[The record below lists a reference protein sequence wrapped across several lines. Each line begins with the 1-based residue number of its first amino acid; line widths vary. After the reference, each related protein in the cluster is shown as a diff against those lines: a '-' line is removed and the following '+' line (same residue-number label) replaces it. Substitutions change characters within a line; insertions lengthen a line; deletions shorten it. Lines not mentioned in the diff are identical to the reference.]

1 MPAGLEAVPPDGHPN
16 SGAKLLRT
24 SGLIRNASVE
34 PPQKG
39 IGRSFT
45 DEGWWRSMWNP
56 RKEGRK
62 VFDEVNAPNRKIS
75 VPPKKQEW

>member
-1 MPAGLEAVPPDGHPN
+1 MIENIKLSTAELAHLFGTTPKTIAHLYPCSAAIAVPPHGHPN
-16 SGAKLLRT
+16 SAAKLVRT

-45 DEGWWRSMWNP
+45 DEG
-56 RKEGRK
+56 
-62 VFDEVNAPNRKIS
+62 
-75 VPPKKQEW
+75 